1 MTRMPQPLLC
11 VQDALS
17 GDVVLGVDTDHDVH
31 VAAVLTQRAAWWPLN
46 LPGRRRIPAATRL
59 GAHDRARAA
68 RRRAGTCSLRHEPY
82 TAGTYG
88 SRQTSPYFS
97 PIVISGRRERTSEL
111 EPPYGIE
118 P

>member
-17 GDVVLGVDTDHDVH
+17 GDVVLGVDTHHDVH

-59 GAHDRARAA
+59 GAHDRGRAA

-88 SRQTSPYFS
+88 
-97 PIVISGRRERTSEL
+97 I
-111 EPPYGIE
+111 PPNFPLLLPHRHLGKKGKGL
-118 P
+118 